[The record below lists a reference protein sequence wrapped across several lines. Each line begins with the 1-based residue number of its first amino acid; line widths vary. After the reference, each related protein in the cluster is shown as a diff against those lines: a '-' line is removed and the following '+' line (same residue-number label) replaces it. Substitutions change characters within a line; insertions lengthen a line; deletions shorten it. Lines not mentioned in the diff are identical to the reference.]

1 MKQLSIILSVL
12 ATVVSGTALVMMLTG
27 KSDGSTAA
35 KEEKHHEHKE
45 FKIAYFNVDSIQNS
59 YELYREQF
67 KTFQAR
73 EEAVA
78 NELQTLERNFQK
90 KVAEWQQKGNA
101 MSQAEA
107 EAANRESQQLQQSYG
122 QRKQM
127 LTMKLESDMMEAKQK
142 IKKNIE
148 DFLTDYN
155 KDKRYAFIVSN
166 EPEFMFYKDTVYDI
180 TADVI
185 KGLNEMHKQ
194 KKN

>member
-12 ATVVSGTALVMMLTG
+12 ATVVSGAALVMLLTG
-27 KSDGSTAA
+27 KSAGSAVA

-45 FKIAYFNVDSIQNS
+45 FKMAYFNVDSIQNS
-59 YELYREQF
+59 YVLYKEQF

-78 NELQTLERNFQK
+78 NELQTLERNYQK
-90 KVAEWQQKGNA
+90 KVAEWQQKGNT

-107 EAANRESQQLQQSYG
+107 EAANRENQQLQQNYG

-185 KGLNEMHKQ
+185 KGLNEMHKL

>member
-35 KEEKHHEHKE
+35 KEEKHHEYKE